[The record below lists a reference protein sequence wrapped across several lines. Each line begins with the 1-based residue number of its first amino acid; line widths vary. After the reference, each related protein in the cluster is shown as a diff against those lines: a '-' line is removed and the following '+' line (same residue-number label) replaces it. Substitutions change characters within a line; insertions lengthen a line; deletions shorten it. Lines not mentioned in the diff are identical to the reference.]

1 MARSRALPFSFAVK
15 NLTRSP
21 VRTLATVVATA
32 CVAGLLAVTA
42 AFVDSLDRGFT
53 RPARDDVGVLLSIA
67 AEGDVVRSSLAAGID
82 AFVAADVA
90 GLATVNE
97 VPAVSPELHV
107 GIAVGLDG
115 RPAQAYVRGVSDR
128 AFLVHDAV
136 TLVSGRPARSGEA
149 IVGRLA
155 AARLGVPASAL
166 AAGTILD
173 VEGMSFCV
181 VGEFAAGGSA
191 LEGEIW
197 LPLHELRT
205 ALRRDDVSAVFVRM
219 RSDADFA
226 ALELFARRRLDL
238 ESEAMRSSEF
248 FERLARTYAPIGWMA
263 RVLASLVALAAL
275 VCGINVLSAA
285 IAQRSGE
292 IAVLRAIGYGPIAI
306 AGGLALEAALVAGAG
321 AALGLLLADVALAGQ
336 SIRVAMTAIEL
347 ESSARSSA
355 IALCATF
362 ALALGALIPAAY
374 GSLTVP
380 LATRLRGDG

>member
-1 MARSRALPFSFAVK
+1 M
-15 NLTRSP
+15 
-21 VRTLATVVATA
+21 
-32 CVAGLLAVTA
+32 
-42 AFVDSLDRGFT
+42 
-53 RPARDDVGVLLSIA
+53 
-67 AEGDVVRSSLAAGID
+67 
-82 AFVAADVA
+82 
-90 GLATVNE
+90 
-97 VPAVSPELHV
+97 
-107 GIAVGLDG
+107 
-115 RPAQAYVRGVSDR
+115 
-128 AFLVHDAV
+128 

-166 AAGTILD
+166 AAGAILD
-173 VEGMSFCV
+173 VEGMPFRV